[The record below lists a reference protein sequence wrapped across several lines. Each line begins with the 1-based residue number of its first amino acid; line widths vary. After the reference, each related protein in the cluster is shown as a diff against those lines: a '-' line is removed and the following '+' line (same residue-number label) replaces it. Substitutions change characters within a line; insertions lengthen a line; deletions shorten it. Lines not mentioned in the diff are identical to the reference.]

1 MIKAYI
7 DGDWILYA
15 AGFAGQ
21 KTSLVWFPENEII
34 GPVFGPNVT
43 EIKALIAKDG
53 YKIDEGKVY
62 TNITVDPEAHVYHS
76 AKHMIEGACD
86 KIEKKFGEEVC
97 PIVLM
102 DGDGNFRSRIATIR
116 PYKGTRHVHAKPLMY
131 NNIRQYLLDN
141 WGAEVVHGQET
152 DDEMA
157 IRQTDCRDVGDPSII
172 VSLDKDMLQVSGW
185 HLNPN
190 KGFKRVGLKEGRVRQ
205 YRQCITGD
213 AVDNI
218 GGAFKCGPKSAECIT
233 ENMSERVMW
242 NLVVDKYGESIDKH
256 GNQYGGLS
264 AEDAALENMRLVYL
278 RRSRKQT
285 WTPPGE

>member
-21 KTSLVWFPENEII
+21 KTRFVCPEIYEGECNNI
-34 GPVFGPNVT
+34 T
-43 EIKALIAKDG
+43 EIKAIKG
-53 YKIDEGKVY
+53 WNENRPVY
-62 TNITVDPEAHVYHS
+62 SRIIVDPEAHVYHS

-86 KIEKKFGEEVC
+86 KIEKKFGLGVTAF
-97 PIVLM
+97 VLM

-157 IRQTDCRDVGDPSII
+157 IRQTDDNDGGGRSII
-172 VSLDKDMLQVSGW
+172 VSLDKDMLQVPGW

-190 KGFKRVGLKEGRVRQ
+190 KGFKRIGLKEARVRL
-205 YRQCITGD
+205 YRQAITGD
-213 AVDNI
+213 TVDNI
-218 GGAFKCGPKSAECIT
+218 GGAFKCGPKAAECIT

-242 NLVVDKYGESIDKH
+242 DLVVDKYQESIDKH

-278 RRSRKQT
+278 RRSRNQT